1 MKLTRRVFVGTAT
14 SAAAASFAS
23 VSIISRARAEDFPT
37 KPLRILVPFTPGGT
51 TDILAREIAAK
62 LQIAFNQSVIVDN
75 KPGAGGTLGC
85 EMVARAEPDGYLMLM
100 GHIGTL
106 AINPLVYPN
115 HSYDPVKGW
124 TALSYCANVPNVL
137 AVNADN
143 VPAKT
148 VQELVALAKAKPG
161 QLAYGTGGTATASHL
176 ASAYFA
182 YATGT
187 EFLHV
192 PYKGTA
198 PFVNDLLGGQ
208 LQMGFTGAPVV
219 MPLAKQGRLRALG
232 ISSAK
237 RSAAFPDLPT
247 IAESG
252 YPGFEADQWYGITGP
267 AGIDPAIANRLNAE
281 INKALDSAD
290 VRARLEKEGGEPV
303 LLPREALE
311 KHLAAE
317 IDRWRPVV
325 KAANIRLE

>member
-1 MKLTRRVFVGTAT
+1 MTIGRRALVG
-14 SAAAASFAS
+14 AAASAA
-23 VSIISRARAEDFPT
+23 IISRARAEDFPS

-62 LQIAFNQSVIVDN
+62 LQATFRQSVIVEN

-85 EMVARAEPDGYLMLM
+85 EIVARSEPDGYLMLM

-137 AVNADN
+137 AVNAAN
-143 VPAKT
+143 VPAMN
-148 VQELVALAKAKPG
+148 VQELVALAKSKPG
-161 QLAYGTGGTATASHL
+161 ALAYGTGGTATASHL

-198 PFVNDLLGGQ
+198 PFVADLLGGQ

-267 AGIDPAIANRLNAE
+267 AGIDPVIARKLNEAINQ
-281 INKALDSAD
+281 ALGSAD

-303 LLPREALE
+303 IGPPEALATF
-311 KHLAAE
+311 LAQE

>member
-1 MKLTRRVFVGTAT
+1 MTIGRRAVMGAVVGAVGG
-14 SAAAASFAS
+14 AAASAAI
-23 VSIISRARAEDFPT
+23 VSRARAEDFPS

-62 LQIAFNQSVIVDN
+62 LQATFRQSVIVEN

-85 EMVARAEPDGYLMLM
+85 EIVARAEPDGYLMLM

-137 AVNADN
+137 AVNAAN
-143 VPAKT
+143 VPAT
-148 VQELVALAKAKPG
+148 SVQELVALAKSKPG
-161 QLAYGTGGTATASHL
+161 ALAYGTGGTATASHL

-198 PFVNDLLGGQ
+198 PFVADLLGGQ

-232 ISSAK
+232 ISSVK

-267 AGIDPAIANRLNAE
+267 AGIDPAIAKKLNDA
-281 INKALDSAD
+281 INQALGSAG

-303 LLPREALE
+303 IGPPEALATF
-311 KHLAAE
+311 LAQE

>member
-1 MKLTRRVFVGTAT
+1 MTIGRRAFVG
-14 SAAAASFAS
+14 AAASVAI
-23 VSIISRARAEDFPT
+23 VSRARAQDFPS

-62 LQIAFNQSVIVDN
+62 LQATFKQSVIVEN

-85 EMVARAEPDGYLMLM
+85 EIVARAEPDGYLMLM

-137 AVNADN
+137 AVNAAN
-143 VPAKT
+143 VPAMS
-148 VQELVALAKAKPG
+148 VQELVALAKLKPG
-161 QLAYGTGGTATASHL
+161 ALAYGTGGTATASHL

-198 PFVNDLLGGQ
+198 PFVADLLGGQ

-232 ISSAK
+232 ISSVK

-267 AGIDPAIANRLNAE
+267 AGIDPAIAKKLNDA
-281 INKALDSAD
+281 INQALGSAG

-303 LLPREALE
+303 IGPPEALATF
-311 KHLAAE
+311 LAQE

>member
-1 MKLTRRVFVGTAT
+1 MKRRVFVA
-14 SAAAASFAS
+14 SAASAA
-23 VSIISRARAEDFPT
+23 IIGTRARADTFPS
-37 KPLRILVPFTPGGT
+37 KPIRFIVPFTPGGT

-62 LQIAFNQSVIVDN
+62 LSVAFGQSCVVDN
-75 KPGAGGTLGC
+75 KPGAGGTVGC
-85 EMVARAEPDGYLMLM
+85 EMVARAEPDGCTILM

-106 AINPLVYPN
+106 AINPLVYPH

-137 AVNADN
+137 AVNAAN
-143 VPAKT
+143 IPSKT
-148 VQELVALAKAKPG
+148 VQEFVALAKEKPG
-161 QLAYGTGGTATASHL
+161 AMAYGTGGTATASHL

-198 PFVNDLLGGQ
+198 PFVNDLVAGR

-219 MPLAKQGRLRALG
+219 MPLAKQGSLRALA

-247 IAESG
+247 VAESG

-267 AGIDPAIANRLNAE
+267 AGIDPAIADRLNAE
-281 INKALDSAD
+281 INKALASAD
-290 VRARLEKEGGEPV
+290 VKARLEAEGGEAV
-303 LLPREALE
+303 IAPREALE

-317 IDRWRPVV
+317 IERWRPVV